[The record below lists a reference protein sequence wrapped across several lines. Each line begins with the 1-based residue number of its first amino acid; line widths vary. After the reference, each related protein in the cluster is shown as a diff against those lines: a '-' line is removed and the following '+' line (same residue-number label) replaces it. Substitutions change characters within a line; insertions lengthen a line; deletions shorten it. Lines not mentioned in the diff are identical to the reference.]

1 MKMFS
6 LYMNKEIVYTN
17 ISNINNKKRDNMG
30 RIIYMCVEVSILL

>member
-6 LYMNKEIVYTN
+6 LYMDKEIVYTN

-30 RIIYMCVEVSILL
+30 RII